1 MRPSVSRL
9 SVYLLL
15 ALAPFLLGA
24 EEGGCGRGEDSK
36 NVNQSRIFTQYW
48 LLYDA
53 NSDTTF
59 ARATFRLSNA
69 LGTVLEL
76 KQPAAVTFSDKPMN
90 FVGGWG
96 WHEAQLP
103 GRVTGVFKYANTDG
117 KIQAVEANA
126 FPDIAP
132 PSGLTSTQPGKAFAV
147 AFVGPP
153 VASGER
159 VEVVLSGPNK
169 LDFSLILQTTV
180 GAKDVVVSA
189 EQTTRF
195 NSKGWLGL
203 RRFSDKAVSG
213 TEVGGSL
220 TQSVYAKDMPLEW
233 KTP

>member
-1 MRPSVSRL
+1 MRPSVSR
-9 SVYLLL
+9 SFGYLMLV
-15 ALAPFLLGA
+15 LAPFLLGA

-53 NSDTTF
+53 NTDTTY

-76 KQPAAVTFSDKPMN
+76 KQPAVVTFNDKPMN

-103 GRVTGVFKYANTDG
+103 GKVTGLFKYTNVEA
-117 KIQAVEANA
+117 KAQSVEANS

-132 PSGLTSTQPGKAFAV
+132 PAGLMSTAPGKAFTV
-147 AFVGPP
+147 AFVGAP

-180 GAKDVVVSA
+180 GAKEVVVSA
-189 EQTTRF
+189 DQTARF
-195 NSKGWLGL
+195 NAKGWLGL
-203 RRFSDKAVSG
+203 RRYSEKPVSG

-220 TQSVYAKDMPLEW
+220 TQSVYAKDVPLEW
-233 KTP
+233 KAP